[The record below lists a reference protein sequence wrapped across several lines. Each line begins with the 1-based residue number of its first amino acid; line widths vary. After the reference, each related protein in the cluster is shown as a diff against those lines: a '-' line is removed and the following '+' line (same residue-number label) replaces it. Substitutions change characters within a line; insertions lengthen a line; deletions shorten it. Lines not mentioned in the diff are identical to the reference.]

1 MSVKTRSSKVA
12 TDGNLIAS
20 QVFSK
25 VFQAYLECSDK
36 VQAAIRDMSQIVNDP
51 NADPDESDAALATIA
66 EALFPTRDNG
76 TLGVDS
82 ESLDKNAPTEMDAQE
97 ETFADRLNS
106 LLRVKGMTQSDLAAA
121 IRVGQP
127 AVSMMLSRQCR
138 PQRRTV
144 TSIAKALDVPPRE
157 IWPTFDED

>member
-82 ESLDKNAPTEMDAQE
+82 ESLAPADAWARALQRAE
-97 ETFADRLNS
+97 DILRDPADSS
-106 LLRVKGMTQSDLAAA
+106 LGSD
-121 IRVGQP
+121 R
-127 AVSMMLSRQCR
+127 
-138 PQRRTV
+138 
-144 TSIAKALDVPPRE
+144 
-157 IWPTFDED
+157 